1 MLELIPSPSSSQISL
16 GPVTIHYYAL
26 CIITG
31 ITVAIWLG
39 RKRYA
44 SYGGNPDDVSE
55 AAVWAVPF
63 GIIGGR
69 IYHVI
74 TSPQK
79 YFGENG
85 NPVDAFRIWEGG
97 LGIWGAIL
105 FGAIG
110 AFIYFRTHKTTL
122 RFNRFLDALAPG
134 VIIAQ
139 AIGRVGNFF
148 NQEVFGKPT
157 NLPWGIEIRPFRR
170 PDGYEEFLKFHPTF
184 LYELIWCL
192 FIAYL
197 LIKLPRFI
205 KKFVNNSGDVFA
217 LYVFG
222 YTTGRLWIEALR
234 IDEANYFLGFRLN
247 MWVCLFVLAGS
258 AIYLFKSTRRGNLT
272 EIQEAS

>member
-31 ITVAIWLG
+31 ITVAIWLS

-44 SYGGNPDDVSE
+44 SYGGNPDDVTE

-105 FGAIG
+105 LGAVG

-122 RFNRFLDALAPG
+122 RFNQFLDAIAPG

-139 AIGRVGNFF
+139 AIGRVGNYF

-157 NLPWGIEIRPFRR
+157 NLPWGIEIRPFKR

-197 LIKLPRFI
+197 LIKLPSFI
-205 KKFVNNSGDVFA
+205 KKFVKNSGDVFA

-234 IDEANYFLGFRLN
+234 IDEANYILGFRLN

-258 AIYLFKSTRRGNLT
+258 AIYLFKSTRRGNVT
-272 EIQEAS
+272 DIQEAS